1 MLCQAL
7 AAWDESLTSIIQ
19 SSRCLPHFSCLR
31 VQHEEVLHLQ
41 KSNFVYEQSDVGSKT
56 VTVNWILCMISYSFK
71 PLQMAGAPTL
81 QMLCSIARLQTHA
94 LLASSW
100 QVLQRYLK
108 NPLCLSLLLSSFL
121 SFKLY
126 QKSCTLEAR
135 AQQCLR
141 QSDES
146 DESKNSSPKLFNTKR
161 VSLQPPGHH
170 IPDSLE
176 ELLKIRRCFE
186 DLWVTL
192 TLWVWRHQK
201 IEHQSISWESKG
213 NHPML

>member
-108 NPLCLSLLLSSFL
+108 KSVVFVSSSQF
-121 SFKLY
+121 FPKFQAVPEKLHPG
-126 QKSCTLEAR
+126 
-135 AQQCLR
+135 
-141 QSDES
+141 
-146 DESKNSSPKLFNTKR
+146 SPGSTM
-161 VSLQPPGHH
+161 PTP
-170 IPDSLE
+170 I
-176 ELLKIRRCFE
+176 
-186 DLWVTL
+186 
-192 TLWVWRHQK
+192 WRIWR
-201 IEHQSISWESKG
+201 IEKFFTQTF
-213 NHPML
+213 